1 MDKHRANI
9 LEKTGLKQE
18 YRDDNDEQRLEN
30 ITELVDSI
38 RLYESEHTEWEQ
50 LPLYDYLQD
59 IALYTN
65 ADYRKET
72 NKVKLM
78 TIHQSKGLEFPY
90 VFIIGLSDGIF
101 PNARSI
107 RERKRTA
114 LEEER
119 RLMYVAATRAEKCL
133 FLTESEGYDVQ
144 AQQQKLPS
152 RFIAEIKRDLFVT
165 EGEMDEALWRR
176 LQEQI
181 ANENLD
187 ETTETPDD
195 AGRADSITVGDN
207 VFHKIFGQ
215 GEVLEISDTGSCKV
229 RFADG
234 KVWFLRSTFLSRLA

>member
-1 MDKHRANI
+1 MLEYI

-107 RERKRTA
+107 RERKR
-114 LEEER
+114 
-119 RLMYVAATRAEKCL
+119 
-133 FLTESEGYDVQ
+133 G
-144 AQQQKLPS
+144 P
-152 RFIAEIKRDLFVT
+152 
-165 EGEMDEALWRR
+165 
-176 LQEQI
+176 
-181 ANENLD
+181 
-187 ETTETPDD
+187 
-195 AGRADSITVGDN
+195 
-207 VFHKIFGQ
+207 
-215 GEVLEISDTGSCKV
+215 
-229 RFADG
+229 
-234 KVWFLRSTFLSRLA
+234 

>member
-1 MDKHRANI
+1 M
-9 LEKTGLKQE
+9 KQE

-165 EGEMDEALWRR
+165 EGKMDEALWRR

-215 GEVLEISDTGSCKV
+215 GEVLEISGTGSCKV

-234 KVWFLRSTFLSRLA
+234 KVRFLRSTFLSRLA

>member
-1 MDKHRANI
+1 MLEYI

-152 RFIAEIKRDLFVT
+152 RFIAEIKRDLFDT
-165 EGEMDEALWRR
+165 EGQMEQALWRR

-234 KVWFLRSTFLSRLA
+234 KVRFLRSTFLSRLA